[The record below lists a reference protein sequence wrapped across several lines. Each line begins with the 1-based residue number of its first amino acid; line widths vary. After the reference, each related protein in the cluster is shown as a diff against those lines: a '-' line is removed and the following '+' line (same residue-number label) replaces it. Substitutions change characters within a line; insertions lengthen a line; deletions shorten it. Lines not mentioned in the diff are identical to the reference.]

1 MRKTLE
7 TNECLMY
14 IRYKHTFDEI
24 QNGGAYI

>member
-7 TNECLMY
+7 TNKCLVY
-14 IRYKHTFDEI
+14 IEYKHTFDKA